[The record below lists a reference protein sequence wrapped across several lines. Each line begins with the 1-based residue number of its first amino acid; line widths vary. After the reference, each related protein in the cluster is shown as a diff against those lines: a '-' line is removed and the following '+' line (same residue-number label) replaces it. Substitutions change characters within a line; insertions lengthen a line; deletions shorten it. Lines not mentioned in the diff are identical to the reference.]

1 MRLERD
7 RTTIA
12 VNERTSMKIPNSI
25 RKFTVRSSTALGVAL
40 IAASV
45 IGTVTVIRINNVG
58 SPVVLAREF
67 IAAGTV
73 ITDDMLVDARV
84 VGTNGGAPLR
94 TDVVGRVLGIDVGP
108 GEIVAARSLDE
119 TGATGTIV
127 AIPLGV
133 TPARALTAGQ
143 SITLWEVDGDGLVPP
158 VAIANRATLI
168 EVTDGSMGAET
179 QATVLLDGKDI
190 DRVLGAIGSTDLI
203 VATSGQT
210 P

>member
-1 MRLERD
+1 
-7 RTTIA
+7 
-12 VNERTSMKIPNSI
+12 MKIPI
-25 RKFTVRSSTALGVAL
+25 ILRKFTVRSSTALGIAL

-67 IAAGTV
+67 IAAGTI
-73 ITDDMLVDARV
+73 ITDDMLIDARM
-84 VGTNGGAPLR
+84 VGLNREAPLR

-108 GEIVAARSLDE
+108 GEMVAARSLDE
-119 TGATGTIV
+119 TDATGTIV

-133 TPARALTAGQ
+133 TPARAFTAGQ
-143 SITLWEVDGDGLVPP
+143 PITLWEVDGDGLVPP

-179 QATVLLDGKDI
+179 RATVLLDGKDV